1 MISYQA
7 CQKYLVR
14 EGHGAVL
21 KCFDALFSVLHEWKS
36 VDSGTK
42 EDTWHIV
49 LKGCEVSVRELV
61 GVIKPPGS
69 TSGLNRNDLLE
80 RRNAVKMH
88 AYLLCQLIEIIENDS
103 TAESSASSSVKVGRG
118 RSKALN
124 SAAKVRRPEFDM
136 SLNWPDECSTAITVL
151 DQLCK
156 LDIKQFWDPPV
167 VEDDFVNLLANS
179 CYKLLENKSLSASA
193 MLRMAITNLLSTL
206 IQFYKH
212 GIACCL
218 KLAQMLQCFAHTAN
232 VLSAIVNNFMTDETM
247 VPFVKELLTE
257 ICSYNGEDL
266 ERDSTGTHNLCSFL
280 ELVSS
285 AHPSL
290 ATSILP
296 LIRTRLSEDPYQMR
310 NCALNVI
317 GEVLRNLHADH
328 AQIEGKDKIQ
338 RDRLMDVLQEHIH
351 DVNGFVRARALQI
364 WCNLA
369 SAGGLPIRRQVQLA
383 SLLVGSEGAVFD
395 VSSLVRKYAMRL
407 LTVIIIQCP
416 AAKLSME
423 DLARVLNKEQM
434 RLQVLEENF
443 GRFNQEDTAVLPSNP
458 ANTDDAK
465 KCLSED
471 HEGEGGKEEEK
482 GEESDGEEESR
493 RAESEAEEE
502 EDVVAEQGVSEAAAA
517 LEAVIHSA
525 AQVAQEGQM
534 NATPSHP
541 PPISAE
547 VAFEAQKADLVRQRA
562 CVAYLH
568 EMQRF
573 AVYVSTGIED
583 VCNLLHSK
591 NVTDVLEAIEFFL
604 TAKQAGVRN
613 LDAALRHMMAMVW
626 SQEEQ
631 IRKAVLDASRR
642 LYFQP
647 DIVNESFTVEGRL
660 SSAALAAVISTL
672 VRLVSESTMGDFVSL
687 ERILRELLDL
697 GHVDEDLRRELWSRF
712 TDLAAAMTDTAAF
725 RSERRQE
732 LKALLILLKMIS
744 SPSRKNLELHLNDL
758 VNYGLGAATGYA
770 NIDLECAMYACMAI
784 QQMIPTDKIGKQKSH
799 STRSTPVNPKS
810 HEPFRLPVSDPLCTS
825 LRRLL
830 ISTFASSSRLHW
842 IPLMEQAVATIFQL
856 IDTPSLVMAEVIR
869 EIGEQ
874 LLRTLMKPP
883 SFTQP
888 QKEAQEPSQLDDE
901 GEENSQ
907 AQGDVDAANDTAE
920 PTSQTVPPTIP
931 SFILARF
938 IALAGHVAL
947 KMLVHLEFSILN
959 ELKRREVIQE
969 ESKQA
974 KKHFV
979 KTPRSARLNAN
990 PNASTRLDTTTNGTQ
1005 KGDTSGGA
1013 GNSALE
1019 EEAALLGAVA
1029 DDAEADYIRNVL
1041 NNEIVLEPDHLLS
1054 RLLPLVV
1061 HVCSHP
1067 SRYVDPDLQ
1076 ASASL
1081 SLAKFMLVSSAVC
1094 EQNLQLLFTLA
1105 ERSPSDVVRAN
1116 LIVGLG
1122 DLARRFPNLIEPWT
1136 PNLYARLRD
1145 TSPKVRINA
1154 LNTLSH
1160 LILND
1165 MVKVKGQI
1173 SEMTVCLVDE
1183 NDRLRQLSRLFFREL
1198 AQKGNALYNV
1208 IPDIISRLSDPEVGV
1223 NETKFRTTVDFLF
1236 PLIEKERLCE
1246 TLVEKICS
1254 RFRVT
1259 QTERQW
1265 RDLAYCLRVMSFN
1278 ERMIRTLQENLPIFA
1293 QQLSIPD
1300 VYQSFSEILANVKKN
1315 AKTDALPHLEEFE
1328 AKIEEFHRKGV
1339 ADEEALQR
1347 AEVMVK
1353 KAVAKRRRIA
1363 APDARKS
1370 VRRVNQMGSGDIDSG
1385 EAEKAEEMV
1394 AVRPPSPRRTRT
1406 RRTAATSRSYM
1417 IFSSDE
1423 EEALQTVPVKST
1435 LRAAPEGGK
1444 AHIRPKTGAGVVCG
1458 GHLEQP
1464 QTVVATT
1471 WVMPTTPS
1479 TCVDVY
1485 MSQLPP
1491 LGKTSFQPHE
1501 TSAESE
1507 QCVSE
1512 EARKEDYLIALCPY
1526 KNTMR

>member
-1 MISYQA
+1 MLEFVIPVSRNDLLNSTISSYSVNELVSVRNLA
-7 CQKYLVR
+7 SAVKVCQKYLVR

-21 KCFDALFSVLHEWKS
+21 KYFDVLFSVLHEWKS

-61 GVIKPPGS
+61 GVIKPLGS
-69 TSGLNRNDLLE
+69 ASGINRNDFLE
-80 RRNAVKMH
+80 RRNAIKMH
-88 AYLLCQLIEIIENDS
+88 AYLLCQLIEIVENDS
-103 TAESSASSSVKVGRG
+103 TAETSASALVKVGRG
-118 RSKALN
+118 RNKALN

-136 SLNWPDECSTAITVL
+136 SLNWPDECSNAITVL

-156 LDIKQFWDPPV
+156 LDIRQFWEPPV

-179 CYKLLENKSLSASA
+179 CYKLLENKSLSTNAT
-193 MLRMAITNLLSTL
+193 LRTAITNLLSTL

-232 VLSAIVNNFMTDETM
+232 VLSAIVNNFMAEETL
-247 VPFVKELLTE
+247 VPFVKELLNE

-290 ATSILP
+290 ATSVLP

-310 NCALNVI
+310 NCALNII
-317 GEVLRNLHADH
+317 GEVLRNHHADR
-328 AQIEGKDKIQ
+328 AQVEGKDKIQ
-338 RDRLMDVLQEHIH
+338 RERLMDVLQEHIH
-351 DVNGFVRARALQI
+351 DINGFVRARALQI

-369 SAGGLPIRRQVQLA
+369 SFGGLPIRRQVQLA
-383 SLLVGSEGAVFD
+383 SLLVGPEGAVFD

-407 LTVIIIQCP
+407 LTIIITQCP

-423 DLARVLNKEQM
+423 DLARVLNKEQS

-443 GRFNQEDTAVLPSNP
+443 GRFNQEDAGMLPSNP
-458 ANTDDAK
+458 DDSYDTK
-465 KCLSED
+465 KNFPED
-471 HEGEGGKEEEK
+471 HEDEERGEEK
-482 GEESDGEEESR
+482 GEESDGEEECQ
-493 RAESEAEEE
+493 RAKAQVEEE

-534 NATPSHP
+534 NVTPSQALLV
-541 PPISAE
+541 SAD
-547 VAFEAQKADLVRQRA
+547 VAFEAQRADLVRQRA
-562 CVAYLH
+562 CVAYLR
-568 EMQRF
+568 EMQCF
-573 AVYVSTGIED
+573 ASYISTGIENM
-583 VCNLLHSK
+583 CNLLHSK

-604 TAKQAGVRN
+604 TAKQAGVRS
-613 LDAALRHMMAMVW
+613 LDSALRHMMAMIW

-672 VRLVSESTMGDFVSL
+672 VRLVSESTIGDFVSL

-697 GHVDEDLRRELWSRF
+697 GHVDEDLKRELWSRF
-712 TDLAAAMTDTAAF
+712 NDLAATMNDTAAV
-725 RSERRQE
+725 RCERRQE

-770 NIDLECAMYACMAI
+770 SIDLECAMYACMAI
-784 QQMIPTDKIGKQKSH
+784 QQMIPTDKVGKQKSH
-799 STRSTPVNPKS
+799 STRSTPVNLKH
-810 HEPFRLPVSDPLCTS
+810 HEPFRLPVSDQLCTS

-830 ISTFASSSRLHW
+830 ISTFTSSSRIHW

-856 IDTPSLVMAEVIR
+856 IDTPSLVMAELIR

-874 LLRTLMKPP
+874 LLRTITKPL
-883 SFTQP
+883 SSTQP
-888 QKEAQEPSQLDDE
+888 PKEIQEPSQLGE
-901 GEENSQ
+901 GGEENTQ
-907 AQGDVDAANDTAE
+907 AQGEVDAAIDNAE
-920 PTSQTVPPTIP
+920 LVSQAVSPTVP

-947 KMLVHLEFSILN
+947 KMLVHLEFSVLN

-969 ESKQA
+969 ENKQA
-974 KKHFV
+974 KKHSL
-979 KTPRSARLNAN
+979 KTPRSTRPNAN
-990 PNASTRLDTTTNGTQ
+990 SNTSTLVDVTNGAQ
-1005 KGDTSGGA
+1005 KSDMSGAA
-1013 GNSALE
+1013 GNSAME

-1041 NNEIVLEPDHLLS
+1041 NSEIVLEPDHLLS

-1067 SRYVDPDLQ
+1067 SKYVDPDLQ

-1081 SLAKFMLVSSAVC
+1081 SLAKFMLVSSVVC
-1094 EQNLQLLFTLA
+1094 ERNLQLLFTLA
-1105 ERSPSDVVRAN
+1105 ERSPSEVVRAN

-1145 TSPKVRINA
+1145 TSSKVRINA

-1223 NETKFRTTVDFLF
+1223 DETKFRSTVDFLF

-1293 QQLSIPD
+1293 QQLFIPD

-1315 AKTDALPHLEEFE
+1315 SKADALPHLEEFE
-1328 AKIEEFHRKGV
+1328 AKIEEFYRKGV

-1347 AEVMVK
+1347 AEVVAK

-1363 APDARKS
+1363 ASDARKS
-1370 VRRVNQMGSGDIDSG
+1370 TRRANQVSSSDTGTG
-1385 EAEKAEEMV
+1385 EVERVDEMV
-1394 AVRPPSPRRTRT
+1394 AVRSPSPRKTRT
-1406 RRTAATSRSYM
+1406 HRAAVAAASKSYVV
-1417 IFSSDE
+1417 FSSDE
-1423 EEALQTVPVKST
+1423 E
-1435 LRAAPEGGK
+1435 
-1444 AHIRPKTGAGVVCG
+1444 
-1458 GHLEQP
+1458 
-1464 QTVVATT
+1464 AT
-1471 WVMPTTPS
+1471 
-1479 TCVDVY
+1479 
-1485 MSQLPP
+1485 
-1491 LGKTSFQPHE
+1491 
-1501 TSAESE
+1501 
-1507 QCVSE
+1507 
-1512 EARKEDYLIALCPY
+1512 EDED
-1526 KNTMR
+1526 

>member
-1 MISYQA
+1 MLEFVIPVSRSDLLNSTISSYSVNELVSVRNLASAVKA
-7 CQKYLVR
+7 CQKCLVR
-14 EGHGAVL
+14 EGHAAVL
-21 KCFDALFSVLHEWKS
+21 KYFDVFFSVLHEWKS
-36 VDSGTK
+36 VDSSTK

-61 GVIKPPGS
+61 GVIKPLCP
-69 TSGLNRNDLLE
+69 TSGLNRNDFFE
-80 RRNAVKMH
+80 KRNAIKMH
-88 AYLLCQLIEIIENDS
+88 AYLLCQLMEMVENDS
-103 TAESSASSSVKVGRG
+103 TAEAGASASAKVGRG
-118 RSKALN
+118 RNKTLN
-124 SAAKVRRPEFDM
+124 SAAKMRRPGLDM

-179 CYKLLENKSLSASA
+179 CYKLLENKSLAA
-193 MLRMAITNLLSTL
+193 NTTLRTAITNLLSTL

-218 KLAQMLQCFAHTAN
+218 KLAQMLQCFAHMAN
-232 VLSAIVNNFMTDETM
+232 VLSAIVNSFMADESM
-247 VPFVKELLTE
+247 VPFVKELLNE

-266 ERDSTGTHNLCSFL
+266 ERDSTGTHNLCAFL

-296 LIRTRLSEDPYQMR
+296 LIRARLSEDPYQMR

-317 GEVLRNLHADH
+317 GEVLRNLHAENT
-328 AQIEGKDKIQ
+328 QIEGKDKVQ

-369 SAGGLPIRRQVQLA
+369 SAGVRCFYSPLPFISLMICVFIFPYFLLLQGLPIRRQVQLV
-383 SLLVGSEGAVFD
+383 SLLVGSEGALFD
-395 VSSLVRKYAMRL
+395 VSSLARKYAMRL
-407 LTVIIIQCP
+407 LTTIITQCP

-423 DLARVLNKEQM
+423 DLNRVLNKEQS
-434 RLQVLEENF
+434 RLQVLEDNF
-443 GRFNQEDTAVLPSNP
+443 GGTVLPSSADNS
-458 ANTDDAK
+458 NIEES
-465 KCLSED
+465 LLIHHED
-471 HEGEGGKEEEK
+471 EGREEEEGEETDREEECH
-482 GEESDGEEESR
+482 
-493 RAESEAEEE
+493 RAEKVEVE
-502 EDVVAEQGVSEAAAA
+502 EDVVEQGVSEAAAA

-525 AQVAQEGQM
+525 AQVAQDGQM
-534 NATPSHP
+534 NVSLTHP

-547 VAFEAQKADLVRQRA
+547 VAFEAQKADLIRQRA
-562 CVAYLH
+562 CVAYLR
-568 EMQRF
+568 EMQCF
-573 AVYVSTGIED
+573 AGYVSTGIENM
-583 VCNLLHSK
+583 CNLLHSK

-613 LDAALRHMMAMVW
+613 LDAALRHMMAMIW

-647 DIVNESFTVEGRL
+647 DIVDESFTLEGRL
-660 SSAALAAVISTL
+660 SSAALTAVISTL

-687 ERILRELLDL
+687 ERILLELLDL
-697 GHVDEDLRRELWSRF
+697 GHVDEDLKRELWSRF
-712 TDLAAAMTDTAAF
+712 TDLASTINDAASV

-744 SPSRKNLELHLNDL
+744 SPSRKNLELHLGDL

-770 NIDLECAMYACMAI
+770 NIDLECAMYACMTI
-784 QQMIPTDKIGKQKSH
+784 QQMVPTHRLVGIQQVGKQKSH
-799 STRSTPVNPKS
+799 STRSTPVSSKPY
-810 HEPFRLPVSDPLCTS
+810 EPFRLPVSNHLCTS

-830 ISTFASSSRLHW
+830 ISTFTSSSRLHW

-869 EIGEQ
+869 EIGDQ
-874 LLRTLMKPP
+874 LLRSLTKSLP
-883 SFTQP
+883 STQP
-888 QKEAQEPSQLDDE
+888 QREVQVSSQLVE
-901 GEENSQ
+901 GGEENTKVQ
-907 AQGDVDAANDTAE
+907 NEVDATDENPE
-920 PTSQTVPPTIP
+920 LVSQTVPPTVP

-938 IALAGHVAL
+938 VALAGHVAL
-947 KMLVHLEFSILN
+947 KMLVHLEFSVLN
-959 ELKRREVIQE
+959 ELKRREIVQE
-969 ESKQA
+969 ESKHA
-974 KKHFV
+974 KKHSL
-979 KTPRSARLNAN
+979 KTPRLAKLNAN
-990 PNASTRLDTTTNGTQ
+990 HNSSTLVDITNGAQ
-1005 KGDTSGGA
+1005 KGETSGVT

-1041 NNEIVLEPDHLLS
+1041 NTEVVVEPDHLLS

-1061 HVCSHP
+1061 HICSHP
-1067 SRYVDPDLQ
+1067 SRYGDPDLQ

-1081 SLAKFMLVSSAVC
+1081 SLAKFMLVSSIVC

-1105 ERSPSDVVRAN
+1105 ERSPSEVVRAN

-1145 TSPKVRINA
+1145 TSSKVRINA

-1223 NETKFRTTVDFLF
+1223 EETKFRSTVDDVLFSFLF

-1278 ERMIRTLQENLPIFA
+1278 ERMIRTLHENLPIFA

-1300 VYQSFSEILANVKKN
+1300 VYQSFSEILVNIKKN

-1339 ADEEALQR
+1339 ADEAALQR
-1347 AEVMVK
+1347 AEVMAK
-1353 KAVAKRRRIA
+1353 KAVAKRRRVA
-1363 APDARKS
+1363 CDARKS
-1370 VRRVNQMGSGDIDSG
+1370 MRRVNQTSSSGISD
-1385 EAEKAEEMV
+1385 EETEREEEIMAMQPPGPRKPRSRRAT
-1394 AVRPPSPRRTRT
+1394 AVSKPHVV
-1406 RRTAATSRSYM
+1406 
-1417 IFSSDE
+1417 FSSDE
-1423 EEALQTVPVKST
+1423 DE
-1435 LRAAPEGGK
+1435 
-1444 AHIRPKTGAGVVCG
+1444 
-1458 GHLEQP
+1458 
-1464 QTVVATT
+1464 
-1471 WVMPTTPS
+1471 
-1479 TCVDVY
+1479 VDD
-1485 MSQLPP
+1485 
-1491 LGKTSFQPHE
+1491 
-1501 TSAESE
+1501 
-1507 QCVSE
+1507 
-1512 EARKEDYLIALCPY
+1512 ED
-1526 KNTMR
+1526 